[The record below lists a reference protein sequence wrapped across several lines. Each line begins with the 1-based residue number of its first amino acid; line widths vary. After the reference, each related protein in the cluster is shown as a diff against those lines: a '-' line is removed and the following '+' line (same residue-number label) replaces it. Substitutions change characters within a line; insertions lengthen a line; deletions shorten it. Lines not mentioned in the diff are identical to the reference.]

1 MNTRGEILIIAA
13 LSIFPIGVGT
23 SLSRYVKASLQALE
37 DAGVDYRIGPMSTT
51 IETETLDQLF
61 DAVKTAYDAQR
72 KLGAQ
77 RIYMVLNIDDRRD
90 KDARMAS
97 KLAAVNSLT

>member
-1 MNTRGEILIIAA
+1 MSTRGEILIIAA

-23 SLSRYVKASLQALE
+23 SLSRHVKASLQALE
-37 DAGVDYRIGPMSTT
+37 DAGVGHRIGPMSTT

-61 DAVKTAYDAQR
+61 DAVKVAHDAQR
-72 KLGAQ
+72 KLGAH

-90 KDARMAS
+90 KNARITS
-97 KLAAVNSLT
+97 KLAAVNALA